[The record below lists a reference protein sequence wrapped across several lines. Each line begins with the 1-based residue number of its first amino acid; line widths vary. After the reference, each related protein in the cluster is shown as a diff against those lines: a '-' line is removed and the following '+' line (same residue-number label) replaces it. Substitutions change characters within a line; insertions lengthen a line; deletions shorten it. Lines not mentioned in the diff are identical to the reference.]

1 MGIWSTLL
9 SFGAGYALG
18 ANKDKE
24 IVKGLQDK
32 ALDAVGERLPASLRS
47 RRGSLDLREVR
58 EVMTALP
65 EIVTPDTT
73 IAEAARLMAE
83 GDIGD
88 VLITEGPRGRV
99 VGIVTDR
106 DITIRAI
113 ASGVDPTTTPVGKI
127 MSGSPTTVAPTDTVH
142 EAIARM
148 RSANVRRLPVVEDGT
163 AIGVVSLG
171 DLSLETDAGPALAD
185 ISTAFPDR

>member
-1 MGIWSTLL
+1 MGFWSTLL

-24 IVKGLQDK
+24 VVRGLQEK
-32 ALDAVGERLPASLRS
+32 ARDVVVERLPASLRS
-47 RRGSLDLREVR
+47 RGSLDLREVR

-65 EIVTPDTT
+65 ETVTPDTT
-73 IAEAARLMAE
+73 IAEAARFMAE
-83 GDIGD
+83 GDIGN
-88 VLITEGPRGRV
+88 VLVTEGPRGRV

-113 ASGVDPTTTPVGKI
+113 ASGMDPATTPVVKI
-127 MSGSPTTVAPTDTVH
+127 MSGPPTTVAPTDTVH

-171 DLSLETDAGPALAD
+171 DLSLETDTGPALAD
-185 ISTAFPDR
+185 ISTATPDR